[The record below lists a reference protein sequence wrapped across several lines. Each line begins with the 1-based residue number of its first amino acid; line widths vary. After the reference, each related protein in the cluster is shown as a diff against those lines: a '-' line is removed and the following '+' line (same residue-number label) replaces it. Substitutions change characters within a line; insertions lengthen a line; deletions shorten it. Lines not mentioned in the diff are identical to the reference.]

1 MARRGKAWQG
11 RQQLGEAMSNRQLRK
26 AREDVQAALAK
37 LNKERNGLRPSEV
50 VAAAKPKASPLH
62 NEFEWN
68 DAKAGEEY
76 RLEQARRLI
85 RVCVTTFKS
94 EDGET
99 IVDPYIHVPA
109 TKEQRDASNSGEGV
123 YLPLSVVVQDVDQFA
138 RALSALMTKL
148 NAAKAAAEELR
159 AAAQDGKEPE
169 RMVRIAMAITALETA
184 GAAVAAL
191 H

>member
-1 MARRGKAWQG
+1 
-11 RQQLGEAMSNRQLRK
+11 MSNKRIRQ
-26 AREDVQAALAK
+26 AREEVKAAL
-37 LNKERNGLRPSEV
+37 LNLDKANGGLRPSEV
-50 VAAAKPKASPLH
+50 VAAAKPKSSPLH

-68 DAKAGEEY
+68 DTKAGEEY
-76 RLEQARRLI
+76 RLYQARHLI
-85 RVCVTTFKS
+85 RVCVITAKA
-94 EDGET
+94 EDGT
-99 IVDPYIHVPA
+99 IVRDPWVQIPA
-109 TKEQRDASNSGEGV
+109 TPEECEIKQSREGV
-123 YLPLSVVVQDVDQFA
+123 YQRISVIVQDVDKFA

-159 AAAQDGKEPE
+159 AAAQDGQEPE